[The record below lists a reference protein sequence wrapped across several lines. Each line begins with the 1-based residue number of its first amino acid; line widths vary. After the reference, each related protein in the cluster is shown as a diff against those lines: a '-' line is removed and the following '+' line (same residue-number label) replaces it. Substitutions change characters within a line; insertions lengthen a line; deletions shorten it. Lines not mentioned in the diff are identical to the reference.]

1 MNLKEKNFF
10 FLNLTDTVE
19 KKNAWKHWVCIFF
32 SFSCPL
38 SPSIWI
44 ILYLPDSFSCTFLG
58 FLYVYFV
65 FIFMKLNRKF
75 SFKNIF
81 ISNVKAPF
89 VCFFTK
95 KNCWITSASHQL
107 AILSYNYNRIRHI
120 PLLNYAKIQPTP
132 RVICLVTSN
141 SFVT

>member
-1 MNLKEKNFF
+1 MNLKEKTFF
-10 FLNLTDTVE
+10 FKFDWYSG
-19 KKNAWKHWVCIFF
+19 KKECMKTLSVYIF
-32 SFSCPL
+32 SVSCPL

-65 FIFMKLNRKF
+65 FIFMKLNWKF
-75 SFKNIF
+75 SFENIF

-95 KNCWITSASHQL
+95 KIVCITSASHQL

-132 RVICLVTSN
+132 RVICLITSN